1 MLQYLLIFKS
11 VRRNCSLMNNIW
23 LIFDK
28 SNYVNALYGWR
39 GYYVMRVY
47 FPTKEDVHE
56 MKHNYDVKVI

>member
-1 MLQYLLIFKS
+1 
-11 VRRNCSLMNNIW
+11 MNNIW
-23 LIFDK
+23 FIFDK

-47 FPTKEDVHE
+47 FSTKEDVHE